1 MCYGYQM
8 STIPPQGYMMQ
19 QQLAAMGY
27 SPTVCHMY
35 YDVWKMAE
43 VERLRDRKENLQAEA
58 YSQIINDG
66 SRLCVVDKRG
76 QRHVIFDAIIDV
88 VLYFHPQEPYSVKPY
103 YLIGIR
109 NVPEPIF
116 ISEDDCRRRG
126 NLISVLS
133 RATNKPVCYYVSELR
148 TADLLRQYLDSIST
162 DMSPLF
168 YWGWRKTDEQW
179 QYQLY
184 QGTTHKRRRQVSLPV
199 SVPDD
204 HSAELTPTS
213 ELIAAEQFASLLETI
228 SAPDIRAILC
238 LWLHAAVL
246 STPLEDLGHRIPL
259 GLCFFS
265 SDACVQRHL
274 EALLNWYGDITISLD
289 TPFESF
295 VDQLIERKD
304 QPLVLLDCCSSKKN
318 IDMLSMVISSG
329 RIIHENN
336 KEDINVPLVST
347 LTLLSNSVTNLN
359 TSSLFATI
367 DVGEQD
373 LTKCSSE
380 RLVGLSRYLP
390 EYLRGFTAFT
400 AGHIEDL
407 LKFISHGMDT
417 AAELG
422 EDINYEGM
430 KTLGILLGIQDLVH
444 SYYDQLSPNG
454 QLAPRLDSLLSQDWL
469 PLLHN
474 ALCHAAA
481 SGSDTSDLVGQFCNV
496 FHRMLDLHRF
506 DISQMCLTEATGSGS
521 TETIGTLYADETS
534 INFTRKAFR
543 AVCRACNVSSPV
555 LLKALR
561 EANLLHG
568 ATINGSTFQ
577 TRITVYDCYGR
588 SHVKRVYQFDRMDL
602 DL

>member
-1 MCYGYQM
+1 MYYGNQM
-8 STIPPQGYMMQ
+8 TAMPPQGYMMPQ
-19 QQLAAMGY
+19 QFTAMGY
-27 SPTVCHMY
+27 PPAMSQMQ
-35 YDVWKMAE
+35 YDLWKMSVAE
-43 VERLRDRKENLQAEA
+43 QMKDRKEILQTQA
-58 YSQIINDG
+58 YSQIINVG
-66 SRLCVVDKRG
+66 NQLCVEDKRG

-88 VLYFHPQEPYSVKPY
+88 VLYFHPKEPYAVKPY
-103 YLIGIR
+103 YLICIR

-126 NLISVLS
+126 KLISALS
-133 RATNKPVCYYVSELR
+133 RATHKPVSYYISELR

-168 YWGWRKTDEQW
+168 FWGWRKTDEQW
-179 QYQLY
+179 QFQLY
-184 QGTTHKRRRQVSLPV
+184 HGTTHKRRRQVSLPA

-228 SAPDIRAILC
+228 STPDIRTVLC
-238 LWLHAAVL
+238 LWLHATVL

-265 SDACVQRHL
+265 SDACVQHHL
-274 EALLNWYGDITISLD
+274 EALLNWYGDTSISLD
-289 TPFESF
+289 TPFERF

-304 QPLVLLDCCSSKKN
+304 QPLVLLDSCSSKKN
-318 IDMLSMVISSG
+318 IDLLSMVISSG
-329 RIIHENN
+329 RIIHENG
-336 KEDINVPLVST
+336 KGDINVPLVSAP
-347 LTLLSNSVTNLN
+347 TLLSSSVTNLN

-380 RLVGLSRYLP
+380 RLVGLSKYLP
-390 EYLRGFTAFT
+390 EYLRGFTAFA

-407 LKFISHGMDT
+407 LQFISRGMDT
-417 AAELG
+417 ARERS
-422 EDINYEGM
+422 EDLNYEGM

-454 QLAPRLDSLLSQDWL
+454 QLVSRLDNLLAQDWL
-469 PLLHN
+469 ALLHS

-496 FHRMLDLHRF
+496 VHRMLDLHRF
-506 DISQMCLTEATGSGS
+506 DISQMCLTKADGYGS
-521 TETIGTLYADETS
+521 TETVGTLYADETF

-543 AVCRACNVSSPV
+543 AVCCACNVSSPV